1 MKQAIILRCRTFG
14 NRERQCY
21 DFLKSY
27 FGNEVFVI
35 TNTIGNENIKLADI
49 QNFNWRHKDLVAKGW
64 PRIDL
69 GWRCGDINYY
79 EFIQRNSGYDFVWMC
94 EPDVLFHQIGASQFF
109 KKYERE
115 KADFLAVNVEK
126 KEKNWH
132 WYRHSSIISPKV
144 YGCFFCLTRFSSAAI
159 RFLREERRRLIK
171 YMSNEKIPAKW
182 FPNDEGFVSTL
193 LLNSSKF
200 LVKSINEEDPDLF
213 ELFDTHPQS
222 AFFPE
227 KIKLIK
233 QPRVIHRVLNVDEF
247 IGKQAQ
253 IMVPD
258 DFIENRRHILR
269 TIKNKVKDEAIVK
282 KITKASQVR
291 LGILEMKEKGE

>member
-1 MKQAIILRCRTFG
+1 
-14 NRERQCY
+14 
-21 DFLKSY
+21 
-27 FGNEVFVI
+27 
-35 TNTIGNENIKLADI
+35 
-49 QNFNWRHKDLVAKGW
+49 
-64 PRIDL
+64 
-69 GWRCGDINYY
+69 
-79 EFIQRNSGYDFVWMC
+79 
-94 EPDVLFHQIGASQFF
+94 
-109 KKYERE
+109 
-115 KADFLAVNVEK
+115 
-126 KEKNWH
+126 
-132 WYRHSSIISPKV
+132 
-144 YGCFFCLTRFSSAAI
+144 
-159 RFLREERRRLIK
+159 
-171 YMSNEKIPAKW
+171 MSNEKIPAKW